1 MNIIGKMYNT
11 ISNKKSVFVANSIQS
26 IWIRNNIKTCLY
38 DNVYKNRR
46 RVSFLEI
53 ISQRHFTSLR
63 VSESLTRGSFWNFA
77 YSTIKEHYYL
87 ATWLYLDM

>member
-26 IWIRNNIKTCLY
+26 IWIKNNIKTFLY

-53 ISQRHFTSLR
+53 ISQRHFSSIKI
-63 VSESLTRGSFWNFA
+63 SESVTRGSFWHIA